1 MKPIVYMTKKI
12 PKDVEDYIAKYCEV
26 RKWEGTP
33 SIPRQEL
40 LKQLQDVDGLLTTGG
55 SIDDELLEHAPNL
68 KVVSNVSVGYNNFDI
83 EAMKKRNVV
92 GTHTPYVL
100 DDTVADL
107 VLALMLA
114 SARRIPEL
122 DRYVKEGKWTKDND
136 RSLFGVDVH
145 HATVGIIG
153 MGRIGEAIAKR
164 AIYGFDMNVLYYNR
178 SRKREVEEHLGV
190 KYAELEILL
199 QQSDFVVLMT
209 PLTDE
214 TKHFMSHAQFELMKE
229 SAFFINASRG
239 ETVDEEALIKAL
251 QKGEI
256 KGAGLDVFSKE
267 PVDQDNPLLQLDNV
281 VTVPHIGS
289 ATTKTRDDMA
299 FVAAKN
305 LVSALKG
312 EEPEHLV
319 KEFKLVK

>member
-1 MKPIVYMTKKI
+1 MKPIVYLTKKI
-12 PKDVEDYIAKYCEV
+12 PKDVEDYIAEYCEV

-33 SIPRQEL
+33 PIPRQEL
-40 LKQLQDVDGLLTTGG
+40 LMQLQDVDGLLTTGG

-122 DRYVKEGKWTKDND
+122 DRYVKEGKWAKDND

-178 SRKREVEEHLGV
+178 SRKREVEEYLGV
-190 KYAELEILL
+190 KYAELELLL

-214 TKHFMSHAQFELMKE
+214 TKHFMSHDQFDLMKE

-251 QKGEI
+251 QNGEI

-267 PVDQDNPLLQLDNV
+267 PVDSDNPLLQLDNV

-319 KEFKLVK
+319 KEFKLGK